1 MNMIETLTTIAS
13 FVQDIPQPGPPTAP
27 PGSEKFLEILSWAK
41 WVALGIAIL
50 GLIILGAKM
59 TMSHQRGSGEGHL
72 GTFGWVVAGLVLISA
87 AVSIVGF
94 FAG

>member
-1 MNMIETLTTIAS
+1 MIETLTAVAG

-27 PGSEKFLEILSWAK
+27 PGSDKFLDILAWAK

-50 GLIILGAKM
+50 GIIILGAVM
-59 TMSHQRGSGEGHL
+59 TIAHNRGSGDDFL
-72 GTFGWVVAGLVLISA
+72 QKLGWVAGGLVLIGA
-87 AVSIVGF
+87 AGAIVGF

>member
-1 MNMIETLTTIAS
+1 MIETLTAIAG
-13 FVQDIPQPGPPTAP
+13 FVQDVPNPGDPVAP

-41 WVALGIAIL
+41 WVALGVAIL

-59 TMSHQRGSGEGHL
+59 TISHQRGSGEGHM
-72 GTFGWVVAGLVLISA
+72 GSFGWVVAGLVVISA